1 MIIICEPQCKEF
13 SHEKVNSGF
22 IYALRLAYPEEKL
35 LFYAHKTHIEAIRD
49 ILYHDNAVIDNI
61 EYMPISFQ
69 SSFSKAGMR
78 SYGNLF
84 TRIFLTSLA
93 NGTDKIFFL
102 SFSAP
107 ILYTIKK
114 LKQKPVFAN
123 MKFALVAHRDFENIA
138 DDADPLVIHPAPP
151 PSQKKSLSEKINRIK
166 LHEIAAKIYA
176 KLHFYWDKAMTE
188 RQTAFALKYI
198 TKDMILWENSVD
210 FRYIVLSPHILPN
223 AAKYIDVNEIIIHTV
238 FFPTIFAPVS
248 SRPENEFVK
257 FAIFG
262 FGNSAMLNKVLLNLS
277 KRSLKQ
283 KYEIRLISMDTRGT
297 VGFENVTC
305 PSQGKALTR
314 NEMESYAT
322 DIDLFLILYDK
333 YSYKV
338 SCSGSIIESLSYM
351 KPILHFKNDC
361 INFFNTSDTPIG
373 ICCDNIDDYVGI
385 MEDMINNYEPYKKKF
400 ELFRS
405 NILKQRN
412 KYQIQNSIE
421 SLKKS
426 FQW

>member
-49 ILYHDNAVIDNI
+49 ILHHDNAVIDNI

-78 SYGNLF
+78 SYGYLF
-84 TRIFLTSLA
+84 TKIFLASLA

-107 ILYTIKK
+107 ILYVIKK

-123 MKFALVAHRDFENIA
+123 MKFALVTHRDFENIA
-138 DDADPLVIHPAPP
+138 DDADPMVIQPAPP
-151 PSQKKSLSEKINRIK
+151 PPQKKSISEKIKRVK
-166 LHEIAAKIYA
+166 LHEIPAKIFA
-176 KLHFYWDKAMTE
+176 ILRFYWQQTMTE
-188 RQTAFALKYI
+188 RHTAFAQKYI
-198 TKDMILWENSVD
+198 TKDMILWDNSVD

-223 AAKYIDVNEIIIHTV
+223 AAKYIDVSKVNIHNV
-238 FFPTIFAPVS
+238 FFPTVFAPVS
-248 SRPENEFVK
+248 SQPENEFIK

-262 FGNSAMLNKVLLNLS
+262 YGNSAMLHQVLLHLS
-277 KRSLKQ
+277 KKNVKQ
-283 KYEIRLISMDTRGT
+283 QYEIRIIGMDKRGT
-297 VGFENVTC
+297 GGFENVTC
-305 PSQGKALTR
+305 PSQGKPLTR
-314 NEMESYAT
+314 DEMEIYAS
-322 DIDLFLILYDK
+322 DIDLFLILYGKD
-333 YSYKV
+333 SYRL

-361 INFFNTSDTPIG
+361 INFFNNSDSPIG
-373 ICCDNIDDYVGI
+373 ICCDNIDDYVGV
-385 MEDMINNYEPYKKKF
+385 MEDMINNYEAYNKNF

-412 KYQIQNSIE
+412 KYSIQNSVE
-421 SLKKS
+421 SLKNS